1 MGRRKEILI
10 ISIIIFITVILAL
23 MPQIISCSKSNN
35 IEVNTNV
42 ESSYSKTINITLKG
56 EINVPLVSDLSNGE
70 YTNEVTLEFRNGVSY
85 REIIEVVY
93 NSYRTKYTIFDTN
106 LSKTYT
112 NDTTIVFESSYVS
125 LDNEDDNTSKEED
138 TSSLICINTASKELL
153 KTIYGIGEAR
163 ATLIISYREVNTI
176 DSFDELKSLLG
187 VSDEVIETIKKQAIL

>member
-10 ISIIIFITVILAL
+10 ISIIIFITVILEL

-106 LSKTYT
+106 L
-112 NDTTIVFESSYVS
+112 
-125 LDNEDDNTSKEED
+125 
-138 TSSLICINTASKELL
+138 
-153 KTIYGIGEAR
+153 
-163 ATLIISYREVNTI
+163 
-176 DSFDELKSLLG
+176 
-187 VSDEVIETIKKQAIL
+187 

>member
-42 ESSYSKTINITLKG
+42 DSTYSKTINITLKG

>member
-35 IEVNTNV
+35 IEVNTNID
-42 ESSYSKTINITLKG
+42 STYSKTINITLKG

-125 LDNEDDNTSKEED
+125 LDNEDDNTSLEED

>member
-42 ESSYSKTINITLKG
+42 DSTYSKTINITLKG

-125 LDNEDDNTSKEED
+125 LDNEDDNTSLEED

>member
-70 YTNEVTLEFRNGVSY
+70 YTNEVTLKFRNGVSY

>member
-125 LDNEDDNTSKEED
+125 LDYEDDNTSKEED

>member
-125 LDNEDDNTSKEED
+125 LDNENDNTSKEED